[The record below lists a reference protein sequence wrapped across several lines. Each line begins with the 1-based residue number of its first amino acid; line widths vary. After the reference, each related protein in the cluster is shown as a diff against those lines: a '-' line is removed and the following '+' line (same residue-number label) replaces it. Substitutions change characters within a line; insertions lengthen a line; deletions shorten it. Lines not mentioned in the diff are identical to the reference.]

1 MNAARRSRQRAN
13 WPRGLYTPR
22 ENYYIWRRPDGKVYP
37 IGRVPLATAI
47 AEARDANQL
56 LESRRLT
63 LADRLSGAGQTVS
76 ELLRKMP
83 KASKPNTA
91 KSERSLDAK
100 ISAAMGAAQVSAIT
114 VRDVAELLEGIIAAG
129 HQRTA
134 QALRSRL
141 IRVFARGV
149 SLGWI
154 DHNPAAVTEAPKV
167 RVKRARL
174 TLETFRAI
182 YAQAADVAEWLP
194 MAMRLAMVTGADRS
208 TVASLQRSM
217 VSDGFLTYQRSKTGA
232 RIAVPL
238 HLRLDALGWTL
249 GDVVAERTGVLSPW
263 LVHHVKPWN
272 KAPAGSP
279 VKLDLF
285 SKAFAKARDRA
296 GLEGVSFHELRSLS
310 RRLYGEQGGI
320 DIKTLFGWRDEKM
333 ADKYGDPRGSEP
345 VRVRVG

>member
-1 MNAARRSRQRAN
+1 MSPARRSKQRQS
-13 WPRGLYTPR
+13 WPRGLYAPR
-22 ENYYIWRRPDGKVYP
+22 EGYFVFRTPAGKVYP

-47 AEARDANQL
+47 AEARDANRL

-63 LADRLSGAGQTVS
+63 LADRLTGAGQTVA

-83 KASKPNTA
+83 AATKANTA
-91 KSERSLDAK
+91 KSERSLDK
-100 ISAAMGAAQVSAIT
+100 QISAAMGAAQVSAVT
-114 VRDVAELLEGIIAAG
+114 VRDVAELLEKIIAAG

-154 DHNPAAVTEAPKV
+154 DHNPAHVTEAP
-167 RVKRARL
+167 RVKTKRPRL
-174 TLETFRAI
+174 TLDSFQAI
-182 YAQAADVAEWLP
+182 YARAAEVAEWLP
-194 MAMRLAMVTGADRS
+194 LAMRLALVTGADRS
-208 TVASLQRSM
+208 TIAGLQRSM
-217 VSDGFLTYQRSKTGA
+217 VADGYLTFQRSKTGA

-249 GDVVAERTGVLSPW
+249 ADVVNERTGVLSPW
-263 LVHHVKPWN
+263 LVHHVKQWGN
-272 KAPAGSP
+272 APAGSA

-285 SKAFAKARDRA
+285 SKAFAKARDKA
-296 GLEGVSFHELRSLS
+296 GLSGVSFHELRSLS
-310 RRLYGEQGGI
+310 KRLYDEQGNV
-320 DIKTLFGWRDEKM
+320 DTRALFGWRDPKM
-333 ADKYGDPRGSEP
+333 ADKYSDPRGSEP